1 MKERMPQQT
10 EVYLTRHSTKAKQ
23 EESEYKQLSLSGVE
37 RAQERAKDLTEAV
50 EQSDDGTIF
59 FLGGNSIEDRT
70 KSTLE
75 VYSDELKRN
84 FQDNE
89 DVLFFGRDKIKDMSK
104 DGYSS
109 TAESLI
115 EEIQQSPESKV
126 IIDLPLY
133 IKDIMKKES
142 WYESTGEV
150 KKGQLELLEKH
161 GKDYTGAIKE
171 WFKQVNN
178 KQGSINPKEIA
189 ENYLNGI
196 KRLEEFIKKFAPD
209 RKINIVMIGHSFE
222 IDALLTYLANDGKID
237 AEGFEKIGGKVVDET
252 ELSTIELKNEGQI
265 NLNYRGNDFVF
276 KSQK

>member
-1 MKERMPQQT
+1 
-10 EVYLTRHSTKAKQ
+10 
-23 EESEYKQLSLSGVE
+23 
-37 RAQERAKDLTEAV
+37 
-50 EQSDDGTIF
+50 
-59 FLGGNSIEDRT
+59 
-70 KSTLE
+70 
-75 VYSDELKRN
+75 
-84 FQDNE
+84 
-89 DVLFFGRDKIKDMSK
+89 
-104 DGYSS
+104 
-109 TAESLI
+109 
-115 EEIQQSPESKV
+115 
-126 IIDLPLY
+126 
-133 IKDIMKKES
+133 MKKES